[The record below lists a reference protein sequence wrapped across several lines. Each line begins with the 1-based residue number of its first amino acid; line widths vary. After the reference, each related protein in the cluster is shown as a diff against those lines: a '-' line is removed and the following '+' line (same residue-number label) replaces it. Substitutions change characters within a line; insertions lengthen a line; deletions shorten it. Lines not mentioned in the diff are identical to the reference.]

1 MASISDIARAESQ
14 RIDLG
19 SLKTAGI
26 ERTIESFYILGNYP
40 PLIAMDD
47 CCEGDL
53 LDGNTQNELDV
64 YMHFQF
70 CEQLCS
76 FCHFYMDQ
84 SAKGSD
90 DPKVTRYLENLKKEV
105 SMLNERIGGVK
116 ARSIYVGG
124 GTPSLMSAKQIRDLF
139 AHVRREFTVPDNI
152 TITFDVHPEIM
163 RSPYREAKFDALM
176 ESGVN
181 RIAIG
186 GVDLNDEVLKYQN
199 RGHTAR
205 DTVELIQALKLRGFP
220 HVVTDLMMGVP
231 YQTPEN
237 WESTIETLTGDD
249 CQIDCAM
256 TFPLMFKASQPLWQR
271 YQQKMEEFPTIEDR
285 IVLQLVAMN
294 KFAEANF
301 TSGPIYYFNRGQEHM
316 NDQQLRKFETLD
328 ETGLLPIGVSSFGF
342 VNGHQCF
349 NTPSIIEYNEKVESD
364 RLPVWRVARLT
375 PRQNFERAVMFG
387 LKSRGIDK
395 RTIEEK
401 YHLSVDGEYGET
413 ISRFEGEGLLES
425 TPEYLRLT
433 RLGEL
438 FAEEV
443 CNHFAGEDVRRKAER
458 AAAMTDP
465 KHPLQRYNYNM
476 IGHRLRQDT
485 SLR

>member
-1 MASISDIARAESQ
+1 MTSISDVAREEAQ

-19 SLKTAGI
+19 SLKAVGI
-26 ERTIESFYILGNYP
+26 ERTIEGFYILGNYP
-40 PLIAMDD
+40 PLTAMDD
-47 CCEGDL
+47 CCEEDL
-53 LDGNTQNELDV
+53 FAGNTQKELDV

-76 FCHFYMDQ
+76 FCHFSMDQ
-84 SAKGSD
+84 SASSSED
-90 DPKVTRYLENLKKEV
+90 TKVTRYLSNLKREI
-105 SMLNERIGGVK
+105 SMLNEKIGGVK

-124 GTPSLMSAKQIRDLF
+124 GTPSFMSAKQIEDLF
-139 AHVRREFTVPDNI
+139 SYVRREFTVPDDI

-163 RSPYREAKFDALM
+163 KNPNQVEKFDALM

-205 DTVELIQALKLRGFP
+205 ETVELIQALKLRGFP

-237 WESTIETLTGDD
+237 WERTIETLTGDICEVD
-249 CQIDCAM
+249 SAM
-256 TFPLMFKASQPLWQR
+256 TFPLMFKASQSLWTR
-271 YQQKMEEFPTIEDR
+271 YQKRAEKFPSIEDR

-294 KFAEANF
+294 KFAEAGY
-301 TSGPIYYFNRGQEHM
+301 TSGPAYYFNRGQEHL
-316 NDQQLRKFETLD
+316 NDQQLRKFESLD
-328 ETGLLPIGVSSFGF
+328 ETCLLAIGVSSFGF
-342 VNGHQCF
+342 INGHQYF
-349 NTPSIIEYNEKVESD
+349 NTSSITDYNKVVESG
-364 RLPVWRVARLT
+364 RLPVWRSAKLT
-375 PRQNFERAVMFG
+375 LRQNFERDVMFG

-395 RTIEEK
+395 KVVEEK
-401 YHLSVDGEYGET
+401 YGLHVDREYGQL
-413 ISRFEGEGLLES
+413 IGQFEGVGLLKS
-425 TPEYLRLT
+425 TPDYLRLT

-443 CNHFAGEDVRRKAER
+443 CNHFAGEEVRIKSER
-458 AAAMTDP
+458 TAVFTDP
-465 KHPLQRYNYNM
+465 KHPIQRYNYNM
-476 IGHRLRQDT
+476 IGHRLR
-485 SLR
+485 